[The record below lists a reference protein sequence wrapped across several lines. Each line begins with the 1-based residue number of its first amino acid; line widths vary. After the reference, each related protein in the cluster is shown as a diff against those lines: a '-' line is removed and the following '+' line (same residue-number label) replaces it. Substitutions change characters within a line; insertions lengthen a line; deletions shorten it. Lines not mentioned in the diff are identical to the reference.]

1 MTVDSF
7 LGYTIT
13 LFFILDPF
21 GNVPIYVSVL
31 AGVPEARRTRVVVRE
46 ALIALLLLLLVL
58 VFGNAA
64 LGALDISP
72 AAIRLSGGLILFLI
86 AIRMI
91 YPGEK
96 TSAGPDAS
104 PDSDPIIVPLATPL
118 VAGPSAIAFITI
130 NSPHDPAELLAL
142 GGGVLLAWFSAT
154 LILVFSGAIGR
165 ALGYRGLRAVERLM
179 GMLLTILSA
188 EMLLEGTREF
198 ISSL

>member
-1 MTVDSF
+1 MTLDSF
-7 LGYTIT
+7 LGYTVT

-31 AGVPEARRTRVVVRE
+31 AGVAEEKRTRVVIRE
-46 ALIALLLLLLVL
+46 ALIALGLLLLVL

-64 LGALDISP
+64 LSALDISP
-72 AAIRLSGGLILFLI
+72 PAIRLSGGLILFLI

-96 TSAGPDAS
+96 STAGGDAS

-130 NSPHDPAELLAL
+130 NSPHDPGELLQL
-142 GGGVLLAWFSAT
+142 GGGVLLAWFAAT
-154 LILVFSGAIGR
+154 LILVYSGGIGR
-165 ALGYRGLRAVERLM
+165 VLGERGLRAVERLM

-188 EMLLEGTREF
+188 EMLLQGTREF
-198 ISSL
+198 IASI